1 MSALRRV
8 RRRRSGILVLV
19 NDVDW
24 EVLEG
29 GDTELAVV
37 LFLSCDRRTE
47 TTSSSYLHC
56 TEARA
61 IHPVSST
68 NMPFM
73 HSFHF

>member
-37 LFLSCDRRTE
+37 LFLST
-47 TTSSSYLHC
+47 LHGG
-56 TEARA
+56 
-61 IHPVSST
+61 
-68 NMPFM
+68 
-73 HSFHF
+73 